1 MIGGDKMQEE
11 LKIPQV
17 EISGIKVS
25 RLICGT
31 NPFNGYSH
39 FSKARD
45 IFMQR
50 YFTVEKVIE
59 VLEKCQELGITSLIG
74 PINEKTCQVQEELA
88 KRGRPPMVWVST
100 TLGWLDKELLK
111 KETKIAAEVGNKL
124 HAIHCSFVD
133 SHLISSKNEI
143 EDIEDLLKYIRDLG
157 MIPGISTH
165 RPETLTVLANSNY
178 DIEFVILPFNSIG
191 FLSNLE
197 VNWIAKMIREFP
209 KPIIIIK
216 PLAAGRLM
224 PEQGIPFVLE
234 NIKPDDPVAIG
245 VMSPEEVE
253 EDVAIFLETLHQQYN
268 KRELLNTPSKS
279 TVTL

>member
-1 MIGGDKMQEE
+1 MGES
-11 LKIPQV
+11 KIPEV

-31 NPFNGYSH
+31 NTFNGYSH

-45 IFMQR
+45 VWLKR
-50 YFTVEKVIE
+50 YFTIERIVE
-59 VLEKCQELGITSLIG
+59 VLEKCQELGITSLLG
-74 PINEKTCQVQEELA
+74 PINEKTCQVQEELK
-88 KRGRPPMVWVST
+88 KRSKEPMIWIST
-100 TLGWLDKELLK
+100 TLGWLDKEKLRE
-111 KETKIAAEVGNKL
+111 ETKIASKMGNKL

-133 SHLISSKNEI
+133 SHLVSSKNKI
-143 EDIEDLLKYIRDLG
+143 EDIEDLLAYIRELG

-165 RPETLTVLANSNY
+165 RPETLTVLSNSSY
-178 DIEFVILPFNSIG
+178 DIEFVILPFNSVG

-209 KPIIIIK
+209 KPIIVIK

-224 PEQGIPFVLE
+224 PEQGIPFVLN
-234 NIKPDDPVAIG
+234 NIKETDAVAIG

-253 EDVAIFLETLHQQYN
+253 EDVTIFLDTLMNRHTD
-268 KRELLNTPSKS
+268 RDLLSTPSKS
-279 TVTL
+279 TVTLR

>member
-1 MIGGDKMQEE
+1 MNKD
-11 LKIPQV
+11 LKIP
-17 EISGIKVS
+17 EIEIAGVKIS

-39 FSKARD
+39 FSKAKDVWLR
-45 IFMQR
+45 R
-50 YFTVEKVIE
+50 YFTVERIIE
-59 VLEKCQELGITSLIG
+59 VLEKCQEFGITSLLG
-74 PINEKTCQVQEELA
+74 PINDKTCQVQEELK
-88 KRGRPPMVWVST
+88 KRGKSPMVWIST
-100 TLGWLDKELLK
+100 TLGWLEKERLK
-111 KETKIAAEVGNKL
+111 EETRIASEVGNKL

-133 SHLISSKNEI
+133 SHLVSSKNRI
-143 EDIEDLLKYIRDLG
+143 EDIEDLLSYIRELG

-224 PEQGIPFVLE
+224 PEQGIPFVLN
-234 NIKPDDPVAIG
+234 NIKDSDSIAVG

-253 EDVAIFLETLHQQYN
+253 EDVTIFLDTLMNRHTN
-268 KRELLNTPSKS
+268 RDLLTTPSKS
-279 TVTL
+279 TVTLK

>member
-1 MIGGDKMQEE
+1 MSNK
-11 LKIPQV
+11 LKIPEV
-17 EISGIKVS
+17 EISGIRVS
-25 RLICGT
+25 KFICGT

-45 IFMQR
+45 IWMQR
-50 YFTVEKVIE
+50 YFTLEKVIE
-59 VLEKCQELGITSLIG
+59 VLERCQELGMTSLIG
-74 PINEKTCQVQEELA
+74 PINEKTCQVQKELV

-100 TLGWLDKELLK
+100 TLGWLDKELLR

-133 SHLISSKNEI
+133 SHLVSSKNKI
-143 EDIEDLLKYIRDLG
+143 EDIEDLLSYIRELG

-165 RPETLTVLANSNY
+165 RPETLSVLANSSY

-197 VNWIAKMIREFP
+197 VNWIAKMIRDFP

-216 PLAAGRLM
+216 SLAAGRLM

-234 NIKPDDPVAIG
+234 NVKPNDPVAIG

-253 EDVAIFLETLHQQYN
+253 EDVIIFLDILKQQYS

-279 TVTL
+279 IVVGKKE

>member
-1 MIGGDKMQEE
+1 MQEE

-17 EISGIKVS
+17 EISGVKVS
-25 RLICGT
+25 RFICGT

-50 YFTVEKVIE
+50 YFTVDKVLE
-59 VLEKCQELGITSLIG
+59 VLEKCQELGINSLIG
-74 PINEKTCQVQEELA
+74 PINEKTCLVQEELIR
-88 KRGRPPMVWVST
+88 RGRPPMVWVST

-133 SHLISSKNEI
+133 SHLVSSKNEI

-209 KPIIIIK
+209 KPIIAIK

-224 PEQGIPFVLE
+224 PEQGIPFVAE
-234 NIKPDDPVAIG
+234 NIKPNDTIAIG

-253 EDVAIFLETLHQQYN
+253 EDVAIFLDTLQKQHN